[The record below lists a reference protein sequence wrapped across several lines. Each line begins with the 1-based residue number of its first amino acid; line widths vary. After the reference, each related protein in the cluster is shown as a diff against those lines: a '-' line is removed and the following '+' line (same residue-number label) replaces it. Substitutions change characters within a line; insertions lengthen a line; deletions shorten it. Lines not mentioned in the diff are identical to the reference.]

1 MSSIPM
7 IHPSS
12 SLSTFASHTPK
23 RSIFSDP
30 TVDRNAA
37 SFEQDLL
44 NDQDNDDEHVP
55 TLHLNPS
62 PISKD
67 TTAQKWTASNRTI
80 ASAFRPNTNEIA
92 VFVAGKKAA
101 EEFPIK
107 QHVSAKDSTVFLCRS
122 AIPESRIPFTTQMFG
137 VFIQTTALDPYKS
150 PELYRLHYDQYYEGI
165 HGHLLHLCNLSK
177 GDMDTDVASGSNQE
191 IELMETFASIWQL
204 ADSMFFTADEKMPI
218 AFMLVDWLANHVAGI
233 DVQVGET
240 LLGAT
245 RRLSHPDF
253 WPYIIR
259 CVLRGM
265 KMSIVFM
272 LEQTVNDEENED
284 DADAMDGFLRIV
296 RGMPSKETTG
306 ADSKSQERHRKWVE
320 QCLLFMKSP
329 KLTRLGAEAKTALK
343 IMTGDEE
350 AILNATDLW
359 EEAFT
364 AITLYT
370 DPNCARDALGPILR
384 ICVSYYLEG
393 RDISELEKIKIAIFE
408 QDAITTVRHCGRFHP
423 WLVAHLA
430 DVLQQ
435 YGYLNMSDIRLQD
448 IATTGWDSD
457 IRDFFIMSYAQS
469 LMSDST
475 LWEVIAGYLLNS
487 GHSGRAM
494 LSEWLCHV
502 PLESSEKAQKVLKFC
517 IDNGLTDSL
526 RSINRVMG
534 VEEEKRGH
542 YGLALQ
548 HFITSKD
555 PDQVAR
561 VVDSLMLRYLASGN
575 LDLEDSLDAIQGLT
589 TQNVHIE
596 FLRNYV
602 KFHFEYKDGNIKE
615 AGETL
620 VSLLK
625 TGMAPMKYWAV
636 LMFDALPLL
645 ENKNGLVFD
654 ANDTYV
660 MMRCLEDLVGSQHKS
675 EYLQLLPTKASSR
688 ETSVEEKE
696 HQLDTVRMSLVRN
709 LSRSFV
715 HISDTDT
722 DTDTL
727 MAL

>member
-1 MSSIPM
+1 MSSIPL
-7 IHPSS
+7 IQPSS

-30 TVDRNAA
+30 TVDRNDT
-37 SFEQDLL
+37 SIVQDLL
-44 NDQDNDDEHVP
+44 NDQDNDDEYIS

-62 PISKD
+62 PISKGI
-67 TTAQKWTASNRTI
+67 TAEQWTASNRTI
-80 ASAFRPNTNEIA
+80 GSAFRPSTNEIA

-101 EEFPIK
+101 EEFI
-107 QHVSAKDSTVFLCRS
+107 
-122 AIPESRIPFTTQMFG
+122 TQMFE
-137 VFIQTTALDPYKS
+137 VFIKTTALDPYKT

-165 HGHLLHLCNLSK
+165 HGHLLHLCDVSK
-177 GDMDTDVASGSNQE
+177 DEMETEDASKSNQE
-191 IELMETFASIWQL
+191 LELMEAFASIWQL
-204 ADSMFFTADEKMPI
+204 ADSVFFTADEKTPI
-218 AFMLVDWLANHVAGI
+218 AFMLVDWIAKHVAGF
-233 DVQVGET
+233 DMQVGET

-253 WPYIIR
+253 WPYIIQ
-259 CVLRGM
+259 CLLRGM

-272 LEQTVNDEENED
+272 LEQSVNDEENED
-284 DADAMDGFLRIV
+284 DADALDGFLKIV
-296 RGMPSKETTG
+296 RGMPSEETTG

-343 IMTGDEE
+343 IMTGDVDT
-350 AILNATDLW
+350 ILNATDLW
-359 EEAFT
+359 EEALS
-364 AITLYT
+364 AITFYT
-370 DPNCARDALGPILR
+370 DPNCTRDSLEPILR
-384 ICVSYYLEG
+384 ICVSHYLEG
-393 RDISELEKIKIAIFE
+393 RDVSVLEKIKIAILE
-408 QDAITTVRHCGRFHP
+408 MDAITTVRHCGNFHP

-435 YGYLNMSDIRLQD
+435 YGYLDMSDIHLQD
-448 IATTGWDSD
+448 IAAMGWDSD
-457 IRDFFIMSYAQS
+457 IRDFFVMSYAQS
-469 LMSDST
+469 LMSNPIV
-475 LWEVIAGYLLNS
+475 WEAIAGYLLNS

-517 IDNGLTDSL
+517 KDNGLTDSL

-561 VVDSLMLRYLASGN
+561 VVDNLMLRYLGSGN

-596 FLRNYV
+596 FLLNYV
-602 KFHFEYKDGNIKE
+602 QFHFDYKDGKIKE

-625 TGMAPMKYWAV
+625 TGVAPMKYWAV

-645 ENKNGLVFD
+645 ENKSGLVFD

-675 EYLQLLPTKASSR
+675 EYLQLLPTKISSR
-688 ETSVEEKE
+688 ESTVEEKE
-696 HQLDTVRMSLVRN
+696 HQLDIVRMSLVRN

-722 DTDTL
+722 DML
-727 MAL
+727 MAI